1 MYNDTNNILIVKVED
16 KMDTKQIKDIK
27 YSVLDL
33 SPVLKG
39 GTAAD
44 SFKNSADLA
53 SHAEK
58 WGYNRYWL
66 AEHHNNTGI
75 ASSAT
80 ALLIGHVASHTSTIR
95 VGSGGVMLPNH
106 SPLVIAEQ
114 FGTLESLFP
123 ERIDL
128 GIGRA
133 PGTDQLTAYALR
145 RGPMSDG
152 HDFPEQ
158 LAELRSYFKPENTE
172 KEGRVRAIPGEGLN
186 IPVWLLGSS
195 GYSAQLAG
203 ILGLPFSFASHFS
216 PENTLPAL
224 QLYRQNFQPSESL
237 DKPYSMVCVN
247 AIAADTDEEAEK
259 LATTLKQYHL
269 NLIRNTRRPLEPPV
283 ENFESMCN
291 DYEKAMIQHKLSLTI
306 IGSPETVKEGIIKL
320 AQETQVDEI
329 MFNAQIF
336 DHQAR
341 LRSFEIV
348 AEIMKG

>member
-1 MYNDTNNILIVKVED
+1 
-16 KMDTKQIKDIK
+16 MDTKQLSDIK

-44 SFKNSADLA
+44 SFKNTADLA
-53 SHAEK
+53 VHVEK
-58 WGYNRYWL
+58 WGYHRYWL

-80 ALLIGHVASHTSTIR
+80 PLLIGHVASHTSTIR

-133 PGTDQLTAYALR
+133 PGTDQMTAYALR
-145 RGPMSDG
+145 RGPVSDG

-158 LAELRSYFKPENTE
+158 LAELRSYLKPEKTE
-172 KEGRVRAIPGEGLN
+172 RGMRVRAVPGEGLN
-186 IPVWLLGSS
+186 IPTWLLGSS

-224 QLYRQNFQPSESL
+224 QLYKQNFRASEYL

-247 AIAADTDEEAEK
+247 AIAADTDDEAEK

-269 NLIRNTRRPLEPPV
+269 NLIRNTRGPLEPPV
-283 ENFESMCN
+283 DNIDEMCS
-291 DYEKAMIQHKLSLTI
+291 DYERAILKHKLSLTL
-306 IGSPETVKEGIIKL
+306 IGSPVTVKKNIEKL
-320 AQETQVDEI
+320 VHETEVDEI

-341 LRSFEIV
+341 LRSFEII
-348 AEIMKG
+348 AEIMQG